1 MENLNV
7 VCKNTHLI
15 IFPIYNSKSWT
26 IRNLAHRGYFPLQ
39 SFVTV
44 DPDDIRRHLP
54 EFDVY
59 VSKTPQQ
66 AGEFTKKEAGYI
78 AETMTQIA
86 LQRGLNVLVDG
97 TLRDC
102 QWYTMY
108 FKSLRAQ
115 RANLKIAILHI
126 TAPHDA
132 VMERANQRA
141 RITGRVVPLKT
152 LELAMKEVPKSVE
165 ILAPLSDFYAEIHN
179 APDTPNVEIRT
190 KNMTWED
197 FKNVWVQSCN
207 NEPTDDCIGS
217 EIDNGSKDQLS
228 AQ

>member
-1 MENLNV
+1 
-7 VCKNTHLI
+7 
-15 IFPIYNSKSWT
+15 
-26 IRNLAHRGYFPLQ
+26 
-39 SFVTV
+39 
-44 DPDDIRRHLP
+44 
-54 EFDVY
+54 

-141 RITGRVVPLKT
+141 RITGRVVPLET

-179 APDTPNVEIRT
+179 APDRPNVEIRT